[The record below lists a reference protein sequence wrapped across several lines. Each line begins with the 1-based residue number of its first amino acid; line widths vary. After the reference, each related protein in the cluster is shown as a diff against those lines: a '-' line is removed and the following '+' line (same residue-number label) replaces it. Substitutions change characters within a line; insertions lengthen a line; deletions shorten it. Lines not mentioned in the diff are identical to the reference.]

1 MAQICGISLSDFL
14 QYQVC

>member
-14 QYQVC
+14 HYQVC

>member
-14 QYQVC
+14 HHQVC